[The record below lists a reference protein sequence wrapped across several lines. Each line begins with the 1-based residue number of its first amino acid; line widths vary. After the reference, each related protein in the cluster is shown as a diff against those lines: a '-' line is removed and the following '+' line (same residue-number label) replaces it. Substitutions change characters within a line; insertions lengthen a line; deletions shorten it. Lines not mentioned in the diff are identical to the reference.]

1 VASGGDAAILEPS
14 GVQDIIGE
22 FEWNPVH
29 LSAPKIEKGRSA
41 GKILCYNLHVFV
53 LQEPVMSIKSNR
65 KPKTLRSGTSN
76 PALTKPSKL
85 ASKATVHRGVQSVL
99 SFAERQGLLRGGRTH
114 VVRGRMPEALVSSA
128 KARTGIRSDTK
139 LLEAALA
146 NLAVA
151 DDYAEWLLSQRG
163 TLPGDIRLE
172 F

>member
-1 VASGGDAAILEPS
+1 MPTEMH
-14 GVQDIIGE
+14 
-22 FEWNPVH
+22 F
-29 LSAPKIEKGRSA
+29 KA
-41 GKILCYNLHVFV
+41 GTILCYNVHVSV
-53 LQEPVMSIKSNR
+53 LQERGMSIKSNR
-65 KPKTLRSGTSN
+65 KPKALGSRASN
-76 PALTKPSKL
+76 PALSKPFKL
-85 ASKATVHRGVQSVL
+85 ASKATVRRGVQSVL
-99 SFAERQGLLRGGRTH
+99 SFAERQGLLRGGRTQ

-163 TLPGDIRLE
+163 TLPGDIELE